1 MSVVVVGVNHRT
13 VGLDLLERLAI
24 PAASQPKALADLV
37 DRDFVT
43 EAVVLSTCHRVEV
56 YAVAERFHGAMVD
69 IRRFF
74 SSWAGVPPEDFTDDL
89 YAYHDDAAA
98 AHLFGVAAGLDS
110 VVPGEAQV
118 LGQVR
123 DAWERARAEG
133 TAGPRL
139 TPLFRHAL
147 EVGKRAR
154 SETAIARG
162 ITSLPQAAVALAEQ
176 RIGTLGGRRVMVLGA
191 GEISEGMAVTAA
203 EAGDDPEG
211 APLGDLVVANRTLD
225 RADRLARRVGG
236 RAVSLAQL
244 EATLEDADVL
254 FTSTGSATVVVDHD
268 LLAAVM
274 ARRSER
280 PLLVV
285 DLGLPRDVDPGVRGL
300 PGVTLLDLDDLQ
312 AFVDAQ
318 LGERRGEMTRVGAI
332 VDDEV
337 ARYIGRVAARQ
348 AAPTVTALRRR
359 AEELRRAESERHRS
373 RLAGLDARQQEA
385 VDSLVSG
392 ILNKLLHEPTV
403 RLKAAAGSARGERLS
418 DAIRELFDL

>member
-1 MSVVVVGVNHRT
+1 MSVVVVGINHRSA
-13 VGLDLLERLAI
+13 GLDLLERLAI
-24 PAASQPKALADLV
+24 PAGSQAKALADLV
-37 DRDFVT
+37 DREFVT

-74 SSWAGVPPEDFTDDL
+74 SSWAGIPPEDFSDHL
-89 YAYHDDAAA
+89 YDYHDEAAV

-123 DAWERARAEG
+123 EAWERARVEG
-133 TAGPRL
+133 TAGSRL

-176 RIGTLGGRRVMVLGA
+176 RIGTLGGTSVVVLGA

-203 EAGDDPEG
+203 EAGDDPQG
-211 APLGDLVVANRTLD
+211 TPLGDLVVANRTLD

-236 RAVSLAQL
+236 RAVSLGQL

-254 FTSTGSATVVVDHD
+254 FASTGSASVVVDHD
-268 LLAAVM
+268 LLGGVM
-274 ARRSER
+274 ARRPGR

-285 DLGLPRDVDPGVRGL
+285 DLGLPRDVDPGVRDL
-300 PGVTLLDLDDLQ
+300 PDVTLLDLDDLQ

-318 LGERRGEMTRVGAI
+318 VGERRGEMTRVGAI

-337 ARYIGRVAARQ
+337 TRYVERAAARQ
-348 AAPTVTALRRR
+348 AAPTITALRRR
-359 AEELRRAESERHRS
+359 AERLRQAEAERHRS
-373 RLAGLDARQQEA
+373 RLSGLDARQQEA

-392 ILNKLLHEPTV
+392 VVNKLLHEPTV
-403 RLKAAAGSARGERLS
+403 RLKSAAGSARGERLTE
-418 DAIRELFDL
+418 AIRELFDL